1 MIRLWNCDSIPMRE
15 IEFPKDTVVI
25 TDPPYGNGKYATDK
39 AVPIEYYRWLVSSF
53 KTVAIF
59 GYPEKLIGICI
70 GIGRQPDEWVT
81 WNPVNKFMQLG
92 KPLPKESECI
102 AIFGKVVGG
111 NRLFRERADNSFGKK
126 LAIKRGLSPDVCKLG
141 DVWRD
146 YSPAIALSHKGRR
159 HPNQK
164 SLTVMMKLVVL
175 CSDEGETIFDPFM
188 GSGTTGEAVKVIGG
202 RNFYGIEKDFDYFSV
217 AENVISKAQ
226 QGSIRLLTPLALDG
240 AIAPDN
246 QQVLPADVLVGE
258 GTLPEPPRQ

>member
-59 GYPEKLIGICI
+59 GYPEKLVGVCI
-70 GIGRQPDEWVT
+70 GIGKQPDEWVT
-81 WNPVNKFMQLG
+81 WNPTNKFMQLG
-92 KPLPKESECI
+92 KPLPKESECV
-102 AIFGKVVGG
+102 AIFGKVPGG
-111 NRLFRERADNSFGKK
+111 NKLFRERAKFSWGRKM
-126 LAIKRGLSPDVCKLG
+126 AIKRGLSPDFAKLG

-146 YSPAIALSHKGRR
+146 PSPSIALRHANRR

-164 SLTVMMKLVVL
+164 PLSVMMKLVVL
-175 CSDEGETIFDPFM
+175 CSNEGETIFDPFM

-226 QGSIRLLTPLALDG
+226 QGSIRLLTPRAAD
-240 AIAPDN
+240 AI
-246 QQVLPADVLVGE
+246 
-258 GTLPEPPRQ
+258 EPRR